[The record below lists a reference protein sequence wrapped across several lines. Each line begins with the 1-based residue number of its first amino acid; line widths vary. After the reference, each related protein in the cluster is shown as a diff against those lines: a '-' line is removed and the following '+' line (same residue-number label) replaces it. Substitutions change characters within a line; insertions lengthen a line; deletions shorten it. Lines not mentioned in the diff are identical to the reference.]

1 MTKSAAV
8 YQWLSSFGLQV
19 YAVDSVPN
27 VTSYPY
33 MTYDLSVATFGDG
46 DCPLIVNLY
55 YRETAGAVVNA
66 KAEEIAHDIGRG
78 GKLLLCDDGAIWIT
92 RGNPFWQAIKNTDD
106 DKIRQRYI
114 NINVEWLT
122 QD

>member
-8 YQWLSSFGLQV
+8 FQWLSTFGLQV
-19 YAVDSVPN
+19 YAVDAVPN
-27 VTSYPY
+27 VVSYPY
-33 MTYDLSVATFGDG
+33 MTYDLSVAALGNG

-55 YRETAGAVVNA
+55 FRNVAGSEANA
-66 KAEEIAHDIGRG
+66 KAEEIAKDIGRG
-78 GKLLLCDDGAIWIT
+78 GKQLLCDDGIIWLT
-92 RGNPFWQAIKNTDD
+92 RGTPFWQAIKNTDD
-106 DKIRQRYI
+106 EKIRQRYI